1 MKTLKLRI
9 GRIPY
14 ANLFPIFHTLE
25 TECDCS
31 SYEFVEGVPSKAN
44 RMLRDGELDVSSS
57 SSIEYLRNPADYRII
72 EGNSVSSRGPVGSI
86 FLFSKK
92 PIEQLDGS
100 VVKVTSQSETSV
112 ALLDIIFRKFYG
124 IQCALQAAG
133 DPEKAGG
140 DAYLL
145 IGDDA
150 LKAGKGS
157 DKLQVNSNS
166 KDSNKSQV
174 TSYKLKTKG
183 ESGDSLLVTCHSLLS
198 YDLGDIWY
206 RRTGLP
212 FVFALWIVREGLY
225 RDNARL
231 ELLKKFADDLN
242 RAKLIALRNLPEIA
256 RHAPMKAFLSEEE
269 IISYWNKLDYELSP
283 EHRKG
288 LELFKK
294 YLVDIL
300 YP

>member
-1 MKTLKLRI
+1 MRDRKLRI

-14 ANLFPIFHTLE
+14 ANLFPIFYALE

-44 RMLRDGELDVSSS
+44 RMLRDGKLDVSSS

-100 VVKVTSQSETSV
+100 GVKVTSQSETSV
-112 ALLDIIFRKFYG
+112 ALLDVIFRKFYG
-124 IQCALQAAG
+124 IQCTLQAAG
-133 DPEKAGG
+133 DPESAGG

-150 LKAGKGS
+150 LKAGNDRDASCVMRHEIK
-157 DKLQVNSNS
+157 DKDN
-166 KDSNKSQV
+166 
-174 TSYKLKTKG
+174 
-183 ESGDSLLVTCHSLLS
+183 ESLNASRITHHASRSSGSLLS

-212 FVFALWIVREGLY
+212 FVFALWIVREDLY
-225 RDNARL
+225 HDNARL
-231 ELLKKFADDLN
+231 ELLMKFADDLN

-256 RHAPMKAFLSEEE
+256 RHAPMKAFLSEKE

-294 YLVDIL
+294 YLLDISYL
-300 YP
+300 